1 MATSLTRFEDAL
13 VDHDC
18 QVTRTSV
25 TGFEEALGGVLEEPA
40 VGVPLDDPALSLPAA
55 VETNPTP
62 AQLQAAAS
70 GVTPV
75 AFAVADRGTV
85 AIPSTASGVEPVSL
99 YPDRHVAVVRAEQ
112 VVPDTAAAFDEL
124 GPTLA
129 DDRDSVVMATGPSAT
144 GDMGALVTGVHG
156 PSEVH
161 VVVVE
166 SEVSEP

>member
-1 MATSLTRFEDAL
+1 MATSLTSFEDAL
-13 VDHDC
+13 IDHDC
-18 QVTRTSV
+18 QVTRTTV
-25 TGFEEALGGVLEEPA
+25 EEFDAALGDALREPA

-85 AIPSTASGVEPVSL
+85 AIPSTANGVEPVSL
-99 YPDRHVAVVRAEQ
+99 YPDCHVAVVRAEQ
-112 VVPDTAAAFDEL
+112 VVPDTDAAFDEL
-124 GPTLA
+124 GPALA
-129 DDRDSVVMATGPSAT
+129 DERDSIIMATGPSAT

-161 VVVVE
+161 VVVVDP
-166 SEVSEP
+166 EVSQS

>member
-18 QVTRTSV
+18 EVTRTTV
-25 TGFEEALGGVLEEPA
+25 DGFDGALAAALREPA
-40 VGVPLDDPALSLPAA
+40 VGASLGDPELSLPAD
-55 VETNPTP
+55 VQTVPTP

-75 AFAVADRGTV
+75 AFAVADHGTV

-99 YPDRHVAVVRAEQ
+99 YSDRHVAVVREAQ
-112 VVPDTAAAFDEL
+112 VVPDTGAAFDEL
-124 GPTLA
+124 GPALA
-129 DDRDSVVMATGPSAT
+129 EDRGSVVMATGPSAT
-144 GDMGALVTGVHG
+144 GDMGALVQGVHG

-161 VVVVE
+161 VIVVE